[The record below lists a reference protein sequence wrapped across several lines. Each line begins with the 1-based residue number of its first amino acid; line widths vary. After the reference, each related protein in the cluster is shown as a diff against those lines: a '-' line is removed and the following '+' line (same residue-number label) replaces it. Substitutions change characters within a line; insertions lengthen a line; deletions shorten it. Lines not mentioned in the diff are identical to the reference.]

1 MCKKRLRYIGCIL
14 WAIVL
19 CVTFAIAHSGRTDS
33 HGGHYDSSTG
43 EYHYH
48 HGYPAH
54 QHENGICP
62 YNFNDKTNRSS
73 SSSSSNKSA
82 VKGSSNTN
90 HSKSRQWTTWELF
103 SIVIG
108 SSIGFYF
115 IIILY
120 GVAISS
126 IESAKERKQFI
137 EKQTEYRNKYKN
149 KTKNKIA
156 EECGMPS
163 DTEIGF
169 DGLPKVIGAD
179 GWGDKYTF
187 YKSYNGYAVHHNP
200 HCNHYSLEKVHAYYV
215 RRFKPCSWCCPPLP
229 DLEWYRKYLSIINL
243 LEKYDIRISL
253 GCSSKTASTRLCGTM
268 ILRAAQKKSEQ
279 EADTTK

>member
-14 WAIVL
+14 WAIAL
-19 CVTFAIAHSGRTDS
+19 CATFAIAHPGRTDS

-62 YNFNDKTNRSS
+62 YNFNDKTDHSS
-73 SSSSSNKSA
+73 SSHSSNKSS

-103 SIVIG
+103 FIVIG

-137 EKQTEYRNKYKN
+137 KKQTEYRNKYMH

-156 EECGMPS
+156 EECGMPP

-187 YKSYNGYAVHHNP
+187 YKSYNGYAVHHIP
-200 HCNHYSLEKVHAYYV
+200 DCNHYSLEKVHAYYV

-229 DLEWYRKYLSIINL
+229 DLEWYRKYLAIINL
-243 LEKYDIRISL
+243 LEKYDVRISL

-268 ILRAAQKKSEQ
+268 LLRAAQKKSEQ
-279 EADTTK
+279 EADVTK